1 MMDYQQKTP
10 TKDLF
15 IQTLLLIFRTPL
27 ITIGAVG
34 FMVAISFLYDAV
46 PSGIGSY
53 IISILTV
60 DIFYAIICFIFVHF
74 SNCFNIKCSG
84 NGNLKSIIKDLFS
97 CVFDMFN
104 NSLLLLMMFF
114 FITHSYLLWTY
125 HVTFQYYRISL
136 FDSLTGVYF
145 LYLLLFHSDIFSH
158 LDIFSKISFVYPL
171 VRNVMDAESSKIVS
185 HNIIQ
190 HNHALL
196 FMVAIAMFL
205 LCLLS
210 LSFNSLKLT
219 NPSIVIVILL
229 VLNFIYYY
237 LQIFKMVLVFDVLG
251 YNLVVKKNESKIV
264 MNNELSTNNI

>member
-1 MMDYQQKTP
+1 MIDYQQKTP

-15 IQTLLLIFRTPL
+15 IQTWLLIFRTPL

-34 FMVAISFLYDAV
+34 FMVAISFLYGAI
-46 PSGIGSY
+46 PSVGIGSY
-53 IISILTV
+53 VISILTV
-60 DIFYAIICFIFVHF
+60 DIVYAVICFIFIHF
-74 SNCFNIKCSG
+74 SNCFNIKCYG
-84 NGNLKSIIKDLFS
+84 NGDLKSIIKDSFLCAFNMYNNLLFI
-97 CVFDMFN
+97 
-104 NSLLLLMMFF
+104 MMFF
-114 FITHSYLLWTY
+114 FITHSYLLWNF
-125 HVTFQYYRISL
+125 HVTFKYYGISL
-136 FDSLTGVYF
+136 FDSLTGIYF
-145 LYLLLFHSDIFSH
+145 LYLLFHSDN
-158 LDIFSKISFVYPL
+158 FSKVAFIYPP

-196 FMVAIAMFL
+196 FMVSIAMFL

-210 LSFNSLKLT
+210 LSFHSLKLT

-229 VLNFIYYY
+229 GLNFIYYY

-251 YNLVVKKNESKIV
+251 YNLVVKEKESEIV